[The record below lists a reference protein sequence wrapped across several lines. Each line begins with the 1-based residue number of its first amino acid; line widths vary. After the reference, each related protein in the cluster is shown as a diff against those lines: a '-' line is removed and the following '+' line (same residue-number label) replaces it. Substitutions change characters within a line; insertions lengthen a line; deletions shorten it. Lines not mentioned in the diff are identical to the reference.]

1 MKEPK
6 PNITI
11 EIVDAETYASTW
23 SGFGDNLFVNPLWVA
38 ALSTDVCKPLYLHIL
53 LDRLLI
59 GKIAG
64 LMIEGNLLQG
74 KQLYFYSSPVLKD
87 FNETTFQQVL
97 NHLASF
103 AKKNGF
109 TRLSVRPWD
118 QDPSV
123 KPCCKCLNATSTNEY
138 VIDVTKSDF
147 ACKVSGRIMKN
158 IKKAQK
164 GGATIRISTDAA
176 DLDVLL
182 SFLDCTRNRRISK
195 FGSVYSPYYVF
206 NLSRESILALLK
218 NGMGSLVCADLDG
231 KTYSVLLLVTSGERV
246 CCLLKGS
253 SPEGYKNGLSSFV
266 DFETVRHLNN
276 NGVKWLNLGPEL
288 ISEEGKGLNQYKE
301 GITAVAT
308 PRYGLYTYYLVY
320 PYKLLN
326 PLMVLGGNM
335 ANFKPLKHAVKAA
348 SALFSGSRN

>member
-23 SGFGDNLFVNPLWVA
+23 SGFGNNLFVSPLWVD
-38 ALSTDVCKPLYLHIL
+38 ALSTDICQPMYLHIL
-53 LDRLLI
+53 QEQLLI

-64 LMIEGNLLQG
+64 LVIEGNRLQG
-74 KQLYFYSSPVLKD
+74 KQLYFYSSPVLRD
-87 FNETTFQQVL
+87 FNEATFQRVL
-97 NHLASF
+97 NHLANF
-103 AKKNGF
+103 ARINGF

-118 QDPSV
+118 QDPAV
-123 KPCCKCLNATSTNEY
+123 KPRCNCLNATSTNEY
-138 VIDVTKSDF
+138 VIDVTKNDF
-147 ACKVSGRIMKN
+147 ACQVSGRIMKN
-158 IKKAQK
+158 IKKAKK
-164 GGATIRISTDAA
+164 GGATIRISNDAA

-182 SFLDCTRNRRISK
+182 SYLDCTRNRRISK

-231 KTYSVLLLVTSGERV
+231 KTYSVLLLVTAGERV

-253 SPEGYKNGLSSFV
+253 NPEGYKNGLSSFV
-266 DFETVRHLNN
+266 DFETVNLLNN
-276 NGVKWLNLGPEL
+276 KGIKWLNLGPEL
-288 ISEEGKGLNQYKE
+288 IGEEGKGLNQYKE

-335 ANFKPLKHAVKAA
+335 AKFKLMNHVVKTA